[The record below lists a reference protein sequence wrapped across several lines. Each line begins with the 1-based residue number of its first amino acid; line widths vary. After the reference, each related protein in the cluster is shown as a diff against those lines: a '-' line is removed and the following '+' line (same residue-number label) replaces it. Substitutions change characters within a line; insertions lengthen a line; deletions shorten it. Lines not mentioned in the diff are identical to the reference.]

1 MDYFYNF
8 CGVRFR
14 VIAESLMWED
24 AQTEQFHI
32 PPCAPEV
39 TIDVTSAPE
48 LCPPAGEFLG
58 RRGEKSVWRDG
69 QTVTRQTQD
78 MFRSFPHLSVSYALG
93 ASNKVRAIAREDCWR
108 WATRSSFIWPGIALP
123 QLLLPFCT
131 LVFHA
136 SYVGCDGGAML
147 FTAPS
152 GTGKSTQ
159 AELWRVHR
167 GARVLNGDKAAV
179 RMDGA
184 PMAHG
189 MPFSGT
195 SGICENVSLPLR
207 CIVVLSQ
214 APENTVCRLGPSA
227 AIAALCP
234 NVFADQSVA
243 EEWHTALN
251 LLLDLAASV
260 PVYALACTPDERAVR
275 ALEQAMA
282 RDGLISL

>member
-14 VIAESLMWED
+14 VSAEGPMWED

-32 PPCAPEV
+32 PPCAPDV

-48 LCPPAGEFLG
+48 ICPPAGEFLG

-78 MFRSFPHLSVSYALG
+78 MFRSFPHLSVRYALG
-93 ASNKVRAIAREDCWR
+93 GSNKVRAVAREDCWR
-108 WATRSSFIWPGIALP
+108 WATRSSFFWPGVALP
-123 QLLLPFCT
+123 QLLLPFRA

-179 RMDGA
+179 RSTVEGIVPGTLSW
-184 PMAHG
+184 PMMCARSSG
-189 MPFSGT
+189 MWCF
-195 SGICENVSLPLR
+195 
-207 CIVVLSQ
+207 
-214 APENTVCRLGPSA
+214 A
-227 AIAALCP
+227 A
-234 NVFADQSVA
+234 
-243 EEWHTALN
+243 
-251 LLLDLAASV
+251 
-260 PVYALACTPDERAVR
+260 R
-275 ALEQAMA
+275 
-282 RDGLISL
+282 

>member
-14 VIAESLMWED
+14 VITESPMWED

-32 PPCAPEV
+32 PPCTPDV
-39 TIDVTSAPE
+39 TISVRSVPE
-48 LCPPAGEFLG
+48 LLPPSGEFLG
-58 RRGEKSVWRDG
+58 RRGEKSAWFDG
-69 QTVTRQTQD
+69 RTVTRQTQD
-78 MFRSFPHLSVSYALG
+78 SFRSFPHLSVSYALG
-93 ASNKVRAIAREDCWR
+93 HADEVRALARADCWR
-108 WATRSSFIWPGIALP
+108 WATRSSFFWPGVSLP
-123 QLLLPFCT
+123 QLLLPFRT

-136 SYVGCDGGAML
+136 SYIGCDGGAVL

-179 RMDGA
+179 RLCGA
-184 PMAHG
+184 PTAHG

-207 CIVVLSQ
+207 GIVVLAQ
-214 APENTVCRLGPSA
+214 AKENSVRRLGPSA
-227 AIAALCP
+227 AVAALCP
-234 NVFADQSVA
+234 NIFADQSIA
-243 EEWHTALN
+243 EEWRAALN

-260 PVYALACTPDERAVR
+260 PVYALSCTPDERAIC
-275 ALEQAMA
+275 ALEQEMA
-282 RDGLISL
+282 RERRAT